1 VKKSKFSTG
10 AIVLAMVASLTSV
23 SSAPVIADGQNQIT
37 SHIDWTGVN
46 LTTNTALSQTIKPIN
61 VPSYSAG
68 QVDWAIH
75 MGNTEQ
81 ALWPSFILSNSGRAT
96 FAFFDVPA
104 GSRVENV
111 GSASCNLQAGNAFQ
125 AANTWRS
132 TCSAPLIPKAG
143 ETYEFVMKP
152 IKING
157 SQWWAGSVT
166 IQSTGEVLPL
176 GRLENNPSQTVI
188 NGSQSMYGY
197 NQVSFWKQSLPPCS
211 QIPDFSAVI
220 GPLLTTTGSK
230 PVVSGTRTSK
240 TCPTISGID
249 IFTDPGSYRV
259 NIGNAG
265 NSSGVG
271 SADNTVI
278 IPGAMLGSYF
288 GPDIKPSRGGSPIT
302 RICPSGK
309 VLTQISVALEIGNS
323 ITPGF
328 NFGCSSL
335 SSDGQVGSD
344 VQIYDIVRQVNRES
358 DYTTLKCKPGSAV
371 VAINAST
378 VNYVRDLSITCGT
391 TNPFSIGPTPMI
403 GVGTKLNIN
412 AFSKC
417 TESTSK
423 PAFVTGVSAYAAAG
437 LDTVQSICTPFSSFL
452 RTGGSSSNNSGGVK
466 TDSPSF
472 STVSFAGNTININ
485 VNIGSG
491 NRPDQIYLVSEDLGL
506 PEAKRVLGKITG
518 SVATWRVNFN
528 SLLSGKSIPL
538 KLISVKNGIESN
550 VVEEIFSI
558 PGAIKSAVS
567 GSAPVAPKN
576 VTTRVIGTSGI
587 VTAVATLKA
596 GALAQDAFLFGN
608 SLGISS
614 SNPIKGEILATKV
627 IFEIPIKTSMAGKT
641 FPFTVY
647 FENDAGKSGPTSGK
661 ISVPGVPKITIDAP
675 KLPTQ
680 KGAANTVFCL
690 KGSISRTFAAKT
702 CPPGW
707 KRS

>member
-1 VKKSKFSTG
+1 MKKSKFSTG
-10 AIVLAMVASLTSV
+10 AIVLAMVASLTSL
-23 SSAPVIADGQNQIT
+23 SSAPARAEGPNQV
-37 SHIDWTGVN
+37 SAHIDWAGIN
-46 LTTNTALSQTIKPIN
+46 ITTNTAISQTIQPLS
-61 VPSYSAG
+61 VPSISTG
-68 QVDWAIH
+68 QVDWSINL
-75 MGNTEQ
+75 GNSEQ
-81 ALWPSFILSNSGRAT
+81 AIWPSLTLSNSGRAI

-104 GSRVENV
+104 GSKVENV
-111 GSASCNLQAGNAFQ
+111 GNATCSFQSRNAFQ
-125 AANTWRS
+125 RENTWRS
-132 TCSAPLIPKAG
+132 TCSAPLMPVAG
-143 ETYEFVMKP
+143 ETYEFIVKP

-157 SQWWAGSVT
+157 SQWWAGSIAVK
-166 IQSTGEVLPL
+166 SSGEVIPL
-176 GRLENNPSQTVI
+176 GRLENNPSQATLD
-188 NGSQSMYGY
+188 GSQSMRGF
-197 NQVSFWKQSLPPCS
+197 NQFTFWKETLPPCS
-211 QIPDFSAVI
+211 SIPDFSAII
-220 GPLLTTTGSK
+220 GPLLTTTGST
-230 PVVSGTRTSK
+230 PVVSGARTSQN
-240 TCPTISGID
+240 CPALSGVD
-249 IFTDPGSYRV
+249 LFSNPGSSRV
-259 NIGNAG
+259 NIGNKG
-265 NSSGVG
+265 KTSGSTSG
-271 SADNTVI
+271 TQSDL
-278 IPGAMLGSYF
+278 IPGAMSGSYF
-288 GPDIKPSRGGSPIT
+288 GPDIRPSRGGSPIT

-309 VLTQISVALEIGNS
+309 VLTQISVALEIGIS

-358 DYTTLKCKPGSAV
+358 DYTTMKCKPGSAV

-391 TNPFSIGPTPMI
+391 INPFSIGPTPMI

-412 AFSKC
+412 AYSKC

-587 VTAVATLKA
+587 VTAVATLRS
-596 GALAQDAFLFGN
+596 GALARDAYLFGN

-614 SNPIKGEILATKV
+614 ANPIKGEILATKV
-627 IFEIPIKTSMAGKT
+627 IFEIPIKTSMAGKA

-647 FENDAGKSGPTSGK
+647 FENDAGKSAPTAGK
-661 ISVPGVPKITIDAP
+661 ISVPGIPKITIDAP
-675 KLPTQ
+675 KLPSQ

>member
-1 VKKSKFSTG
+1 VKKHKLG
-10 AIVLAMVASLTSV
+10 AIAATLTMIASLTSL
-23 SSAPVIADGQNQIT
+23 STAPVAAEGQNQV
-37 SHIDWTGVN
+37 SAHIDWAGIN
-46 LTTNTALSQTIKPIN
+46 LTTNTALTQSIKPLN
-61 VPSYSAG
+61 VPSISTG
-68 QVDWAIH
+68 QADWAIH
-75 MGNTEQ
+75 LGNSEQ
-81 ALWPSFILSNSGRAT
+81 ALWPSFILSNSGRVT

-104 GSRVENV
+104 GSKVENV

-125 AANTWRS
+125 NANTWRS
-132 TCSAPLIPKAG
+132 TCSAPLMPVAG
-143 ETYEFVMKP
+143 ETYEFVLKP

-157 SQWWAGSVT
+157 SQWWAGFVT
-166 IQSTGEVLPL
+166 IQSTGEVIPL
-176 GRLENNPSQTVI
+176 GRLENNPSQATI
-188 NGSQSMYGY
+188 NGSQSMRGY
-197 NQVSFWKQSLPPCS
+197 NQISFWKQTLPPCS
-211 QIPDFSAVI
+211 EIPDFSAVI
-220 GPLLTTTGSK
+220 SSLNTTTGNQ
-230 PVVSGTRTSK
+230 PVVSGTRSSQN
-240 TCPTISGID
+240 CPKIAGVDTFSD
-249 IFTDPGSYRV
+249 SGSYRV
-259 NIGNAG
+259 NIGNVSKG
-265 NSSGVG
+265 QDSNSAV
-271 SADNTVI
+271 
-278 IPGAMLGSYF
+278 IPGAMSGSFY

-309 VLTQISVALEIGNS
+309 VLTQISVALQIDNA

-328 NFGCSSL
+328 NFGCSAL
-335 SSDGQVGSD
+335 FSDGQIGND

-358 DYTTLKCKPGSAV
+358 DYTTMKCKSGSAV

-378 VNYVRDLSITCGT
+378 INYVRDLSITCGT

-403 GVGTKLNIN
+403 GAGTKLNIN
-412 AFSKC
+412 AYSKC
-417 TESTSK
+417 TESASK

-452 RTGGSSSNNSGGVK
+452 KTGGTSSNNSGSVK

-472 STVSFAGNTININ
+472 SSVSFAGNTININ
-485 VNIGSG
+485 VNIGSS

-506 PEAKRVLGKITG
+506 PDAKRVLGKISG
-518 SVATWRVNFN
+518 SVATWRVNFS

-567 GSAPVAPKN
+567 GSAPIAPKN

-596 GALAQDAFLFGN
+596 GALAQDAFLFGS

-614 SNPIKGEILATKV
+614 TNPIRGEILATKV
-627 IFEIPIKTSMAGKT
+627 IFEIPVKTSMAGKT

-647 FENDAGKSGPTSGK
+647 FENDAGKSAPASGK
-661 ISVPGVPKITIDAP
+661 LSIPAVPRIKIEAP
-675 KLPTQ
+675 KLPTP
-680 KGAANTVFCL
+680 KDVSTTVFCL

-707 KRS
+707 KKS